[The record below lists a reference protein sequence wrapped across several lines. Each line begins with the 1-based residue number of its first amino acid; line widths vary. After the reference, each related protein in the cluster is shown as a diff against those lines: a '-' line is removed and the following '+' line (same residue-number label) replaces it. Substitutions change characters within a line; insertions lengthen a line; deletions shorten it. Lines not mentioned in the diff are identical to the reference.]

1 MPRLHCLRKQI
12 LALLVLSAALMFG
25 TSVIAQKGN
34 LSWREDLS
42 AIGGDVHNVMNTPD
56 GLTLGDEGYAPK
68 RLRDRTQLWSL
79 YSASSHI

>member
-25 TSVIAQKGN
+25 TSVTAQKSK

-42 AIGGDVHNVMNTPD
+42 AVGGDVHNVTNAPD
-56 GLTLGDEGYAPK
+56 GLTLGDEGTRQSVYGV
-68 RLRDRTQLWSL
+68 RSL
-79 YSASSHI
+79 YAADSHA